1 MGMSWFA
8 LALLL
13 GQEPSGGPRLEPCA
27 DIEVPACQLPSDLTA
42 SEIEARLADGD
53 HAFWAE
59 GDVFH
64 VVARRSERPTLC
76 CSIQTPMNPVE
87 GTPDLWS
94 LAIRMPDLDRAM
106 LDVWLLPAAAGA
118 PDEWRGPGA
127 PPPPAEQELGEGEL
141 VQHVMQSTALGQR
154 RGLFIYRPP
163 GDGPMPAIYL
173 ADGESVPSF
182 ASVLKPLIEAGE
194 VPPTMIVGL
203 WSGPLL
209 EDGEESDS
217 NRRHKEYLAGWDD
230 EVYLAHERFL
240 LSEVM
245 PLAEGLGASKAPSD
259 RILAG
264 FSDGAAWALNTAMVN
279 PDVFRGVIAMS
290 FSSRPDRRARG
301 SGYGS
306 IYLTAGVYESD
317 FHQSTV
323 DAAAALQ
330 GSADAVRL
338 DVGFAGHS
346 QMLWRERF
354 PHAVRWLL
362 GGRSDTAQ

>member
-1 MGMSWFA
+1 MGLSWIA
-8 LALLL
+8 LVLLL
-13 GQEPSGGPRLEPCA
+13 AQEPSGGPRLEPCA
-27 DIEVPACQLPSDLTA
+27 DIQVPARELSAAFAKADVE
-42 SEIEARLADGD
+42 SRLADHD

-59 GDVFH
+59 GDVFY
-64 VVARRSERPTLC
+64 VVARRRERPTLC
-76 CSIQTPMNPVE
+76 CSVQTPMNPVE
-87 GTPDLWS
+87 GASDLWS
-94 LAIRMPDLDRAM
+94 LAVRMPDLNQAM
-106 LDVWLLPAAAGA
+106 LDVWLLPATSGA

-127 PPPPAEQELGEGEL
+127 PPPPAEQELADGEL
-141 VQHVMQSTALGQR
+141 VQHVMESTALGQR
-154 RGLFIYRPP
+154 RGLFIYRPR
-163 GDGPMPAIYL
+163 GDGPMPVIYL
-173 ADGESVPSF
+173 ADGEGVPSF
-182 ASVLKPLIEAGE
+182 ASVLKPLVESGE

-209 EDGEESDS
+209 EEGEASDP

-240 LSEVM
+240 LTEVM
-245 PLAEGLGASKAPSD
+245 PFAESLGASSAPSD

-290 FSSRPDRRARG
+290 FGSRPDRRARG

-306 IYLTAGVYESD
+306 IYLTAGVYEPD

-338 DVGFAGHS
+338 DVGIAGHS

-362 GGRSDTAQ
+362 AGRSDGAP